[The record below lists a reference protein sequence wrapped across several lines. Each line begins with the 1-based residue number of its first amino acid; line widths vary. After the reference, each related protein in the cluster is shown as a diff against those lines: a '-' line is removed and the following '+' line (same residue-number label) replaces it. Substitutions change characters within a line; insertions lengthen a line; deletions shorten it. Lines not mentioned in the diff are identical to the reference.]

1 LPTPTDTATPTV
13 TPIPAGALQLLLPV
27 DGSSGNDSQLFQWH
41 ANVQPGEGQAFELVF
56 WRPDQ
61 NPLGSGFGLAS
72 PTTNNEV
79 TVSLSALDGA
89 LGDLLEPGEYL
100 WGLLLVQTDP
110 YQRIQFMG
118 SQHNFRFY
126 REGGNGSSGG
136 PPSSG
141 E

>member
-1 LPTPTDTATPTV
+1 V
-13 TPIPAGALQLLLPV
+13 QLLQPV
-27 DGSSGNDSQLFQWH
+27 DGSTGNDSQRFQWL
-41 ANVQPGEGQAFELVF
+41 AGVQPGAGQAFELVF
-56 WRPDQ
+56 WQAGQ
-61 NPLGSGFGLAS
+61 NPLASGFGLAA
-72 PTTNNEV
+72 PTTNSEV
-79 TVSLSALDGA
+79 VINLVDLDST

-118 SQHNFRFY
+118 VQNNFRFY
-126 REGGNGSSGG
+126 REGGSDSSGG